1 MTDQDSERA
10 AKVAMTLLR
19 HLHAWGPVHEPPPD
33 STDTGRRL
41 QLPDPFSTTQ
51 AVLAVLSSL
60 TKRHSIA
67 LKVNLNSCSKLAH
80 GDMFA
85 FGQMEAL
92 YAMHIAKLQN
102 DSHDLWQSAA
112 CLMSK
117 CCILLHSNFAEKHRM
132 HRVIS
137 L

>member
-1 MTDQDSERA
+1 MSDQDSERA

-67 LKVNLNSCSKLAH
+67 LKVPSQLMA
-80 GDMFA
+80 
-85 FGQMEAL
+85 
-92 YAMHIAKLQN
+92 
-102 DSHDLWQSAA
+102 QSLPMMICWPSARWGA
-112 CLMSK
+112 SMPCT
-117 CCILLHSNFAEKHRM
+117 LHSCTRRPAL
-132 HRVIS
+132 IPQCAS
-137 L
+137 LYWAA